1 MGLLRAHWQ
10 MLVLAGII
18 FALWQ
23 TPVVLPLKLIVVFF
37 HELSHGL
44 AALATGGEI
53 ESLTVTADQGGLT
66 VTRGGS
72 VFAILSAGY
81 LGSLLIGM
89 GLFAAAL
96 RSAADRLV
104 LALLGVGLVVV
115 AALYV
120 REGFALAFSLGAGG
134 LMLAGARWLPGL
146 GADLIL
152 RLIGLASMI
161 YVPYA
166 ILSDT
171 ILRAHLHSDARML
184 AEEVGG
190 ATVLWGGLWL
200 VVSLGAIGLA
210 LRYLAAQGSN
220 PVPLPRAKAPH

>member
-161 YVPYA
+161 YVPYD

-200 VVSLGAIGLA
+200 IVSLGAIGLA

-220 PVPLPRAKAPH
+220 LVALPRAKAPH

>member
-1 MGLLRAHWQ
+1 MGLFRAHWQ
-10 MLVLAGII
+10 MLGFAGII

-23 TPVVLPLKLIVVFF
+23 TPIVLPLKLIVVFF

-44 AALATGGEI
+44 AALVTGGEI
-53 ESLTVTADQGGLT
+53 ESIAVTADQGGLT

-72 VFAILSAGY
+72 AFAILSAGY

-89 GLFAAAL
+89 ALFAAAL

-104 LALLGVGLVVV
+104 LALLGVVLVAV

-134 LMLAGARWLPGL
+134 LMLAGARWLSGL

-161 YVPYA
+161 YVPYD

-171 ILRAHLHSDARML
+171 ILRAPLHSDARML

-200 VVSLGAIGLA
+200 IVSIGAIGLA
-210 LRYLAAQGSN
+210 LRYLATQGSN
-220 PVPLPRAKAPH
+220 LVALPRAKAPH